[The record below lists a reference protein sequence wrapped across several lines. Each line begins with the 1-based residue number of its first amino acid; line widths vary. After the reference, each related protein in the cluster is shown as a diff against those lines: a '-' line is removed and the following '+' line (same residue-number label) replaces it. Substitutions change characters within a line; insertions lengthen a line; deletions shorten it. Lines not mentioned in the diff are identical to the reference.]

1 MSGEKRRRIDLPDR
15 NTNEIDQEMFT
26 DLVKN
31 YPCLWNTRLSS
42 NKDYEKRKNAW
53 VLVSESLHDGGAY
66 SGIYIASKQQ
76 KFILKF
82 YRFLSL

>member
-1 MSGEKRRRIDLPDR
+1 MGKREEELIYPDR
-15 NTNEIDQEMFT
+15 NTNEIDQEMFI

-53 VLVSESLHDGGAY
+53 VLVSENLHDGGA
-66 SGIYIASKQQ
+66 
-76 KFILKF
+76 
-82 YRFLSL
+82 